1 MGRKLRVLYCLA
13 YASQANGVV
22 TFVKNYLSEI
32 YKDIEASV
40 VCGDNDL
47 SESFKT
53 FCEDRNIPLY
63 LLPNPYD
70 NGPFKYIKAIK
81 RFFKEHHDFDVV
93 HCNIPNYGMFYLKHA
108 KKYGIQARIMHS
120 HNPNVPHRFP
130 FSVLEKIM
138 ECEGVKNAN
147 AFLACSNAAG
157 KYLFGKRKYTVI
169 PNAVNYAEYQYS
181 LRDRELL
188 RKKFSISPDALV
200 ILFAGRIDKQKNP
213 IFATKVFEEVN
224 KVSSNS
230 ILIYLG
236 SGKLIDELKTYTN
249 KSFVKNKIFILGNID
264 DTRPFY
270 SMADCLIMP
279 SIFEGLPLSAVEAQ
293 ASGLPCL
300 LSDSITDEAI
310 ISKNCIKLDINSR
323 PSLWASAILNLPKRN
338 INGGSFLDQK
348 FNLANNRKLLLDFYA
363 SIFNGEK
370 DDQSRSSK

>member
-32 YKDIEASV
+32 YEDIEASV

-47 SESFKT
+47 SDSFKM

-81 RFFKEHHDFDVV
+81 RFFEEHHDFDVV
-93 HCNIPNYGMFYLKHA
+93 HCNIPNYGMFYLKQA

-120 HNPNVPHRFP
+120 HSPNVPHQFP
-130 FSVLEKIM
+130 LSILEKAM

-157 KYLFGKRKYTVI
+157 KYLFGKRKYAVI
-169 PNAVNYAEYQYS
+169 PNSINYAEYQYS

-188 RKKFSISPDALV
+188 RKKYSISPDALA
-200 ILFAGRIDKQKNP
+200 ILFVGRIDKEKNP
-213 IFATKVFEEVN
+213 IFAAKVFEEVY
-224 KVSSNS
+224 KASPDSV
-230 ILIYLG
+230 LIYLG
-236 SGKLIDELKTYTN
+236 NGKLADELKRYADN
-249 KSFVKNKIFILGNID
+249 SFAKNKIFLLGNVD

-270 SMADCLIMP
+270 SMADCLLMP
-279 SIFEGLPLSAVEAQ
+279 SIFEGLPLVAIEAQ

-300 LSDSITDEAI
+300 LSDAINDETI
-310 ISKNCIKLDINSR
+310 ISKNCIKLDINSH
-323 PSLWASAILNLPKRN
+323 PSLWATAILNLPKRN
-338 INGGSFLDQK
+338 TNGDSFLDQR
-348 FNLANNRKLLLDFYA
+348 FDLINNRKILLDFYA
-363 SIFNGEK
+363 SICNGEK
-370 DDQSRSSK
+370 DEQSSSSK